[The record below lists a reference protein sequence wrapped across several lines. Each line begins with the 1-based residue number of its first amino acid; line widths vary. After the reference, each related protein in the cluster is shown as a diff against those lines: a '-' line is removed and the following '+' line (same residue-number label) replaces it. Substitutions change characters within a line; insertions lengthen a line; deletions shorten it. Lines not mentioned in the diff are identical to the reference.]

1 MKIGLIK
8 EGKFPVDRRVAF
20 TPKQLAYMQ
29 EKYAGKITFVVEGS
43 PVRAFSDDEY
53 RENGIPVVPEL
64 ADCDILMGI
73 KEVPI
78 PQLMDHKT
86 YFFFSHTIKKQ
97 AYNRPLLRAIMEKGI
112 TLIDYEVLRNQG
124 ERVVAFGRWAGIVG
138 GYNGLWTYGK
148 KTGLFDL
155 RRAKDCDDLEDLL
168 QEAKKIQLPP
178 IKMVITGDGRVGNG
192 VREILLATGI
202 KEVAPKEL
210 LNNYYDE
217 PVFTQLGMGDYNRR
231 KTDGGFDKEEFSREP
246 ELYESH
252 FLKFTEV
259 CDILFAAAYWD
270 PKAPRLFEA
279 RDFAKEEF
287 NLSVIADITCDIEG
301 SIPTTI
307 KASTIA
313 DPIYDVDRERM
324 EELPPF
330 GSQHSLSV
338 MAIDNLPCELPRDA
352 SEDFGKQLMDH
363 IIPALLE
370 ENSQLIEE
378 ATIVKKGQL
387 TEKFAYLEDFVKEF
401 K

>member
-20 TPKQLAYMQ
+20 TPGQLAEMQ
-29 EKYAGKITFVVEGS
+29 RRYAGKLTFVVESS
-43 PVRAFSDDEY
+43 PVRAFTDDEY
-53 RENGIPVVPEL
+53 REKGVPVVTDLE
-64 ADCDILMGI
+64 DCDILMGI

-78 PQLMDHKT
+78 PQLLDEKT

-97 AYNRPLLRAIMEKGI
+97 AYNRPLLLAIMEKKI
-112 TLIDYEVLRNQG
+112 TLVDYEVLRNLG

-155 RRAKDCDDLEDLL
+155 KRAKDCYDLEVLL
-168 QEAKKIQLPP
+168 QEVKKIQLPP
-178 IKMVITGDGRVGNG
+178 IKMVITGDGRVGKG
-192 VREILLATGI
+192 VQEILLATGI
-202 KEVAPKEL
+202 KEVSPKEL
-210 LNNYYDE
+210 LNKYYDE
-217 PVFTQLGMGDYNRR
+217 PVFALLGMEDYNRR
-231 KTDGGFDKEEFSREP
+231 KTDGGYDKEEFCSEP

-252 FLKFTEV
+252 FLKYTEV

-270 PKAPRLFEA
+270 PKAPRLFDAQES
-279 RDFAKEEF
+279 AKEEF

-301 SIPTTI
+301 SIPTTL

-313 DPIYDVDRERM
+313 DPVYDVDREKM
-324 EELPPF
+324 EVIPPF

-352 SEDFGKQLMDH
+352 SEEFGADEFCS
-363 IIPALLE
+363 LE
-370 ENSQLIEE
+370 ENNPIIEE
-378 ATIVKKGQL
+378 ATIVKEGQL
-387 TEKFAYLEDFVKEF
+387 TDKFSYLEDFVKEL